1 MTRDEEIRHDLARQ
15 WQELE
20 GKKTDQDTTMITQDI
35 RDFLAIAKALG
46 KKKHPGKQAPHRRLP
61 GRATATVH
69 TMNPTFGAIDTTQI
83 IENEFRIGILEGIL
97 EWMVENNPDLVGPN
111 QQTLDQIKRTVFEEL
126 AAKYPESGLI
136 FNGREDTDSPTGTD
150 LTGG

>member
-1 MTRDEEIRHDLARQ
+1 
-15 WQELE
+15 
-20 GKKTDQDTTMITQDI
+20 
-35 RDFLAIAKALG
+35 
-46 KKKHPGKQAPHRRLP
+46 
-61 GRATATVH
+61 
-69 TMNPTFGAIDTTQI
+69 MNPTFGKIDATQI

-97 EWMVENNPDLVGPN
+97 EWMVENNPDLVGPD
-111 QQTLDQIKRTVFEEL
+111 QQTLNEIKRTVFKEL